1 MNKEDEIVN
10 RLKQAI
16 IDADFDATPR
26 ITQEALQAGVDT
38 HVLMEK
44 AISDGLSELEEK
56 LFNGYKTWG
65 HPLLFM
71 GAEAARRSL
80 ELLEPYFTPREE
92 NVLGTVVLGT
102 PSGDVHDLGG
112 KMVALALIAAGF
124 KVVYLGRDIAPSL
137 FVHKVKESGA
147 QILAISS
154 YQTTGFAKIE
164 EILKLLSA
172 SKMGNKVKVIVGGP
186 CITQKF
192 ADKFGLGY
200 GKHASDAAQLAKQ
213 YVGR

>member
-1 MNKEDEIVN
+1 MEQENDLVN
-10 RLKQAI
+10 ALKRAI
-16 IDADFDATPR
+16 IDADFDATPV
-26 ITQEALQAGVDT
+26 ITGEALKAGVPAD
-38 HVLMEK
+38 VLMQK
-44 AISDGLSELEEK
+44 GISEGLSELEEK

-71 GAEAARRSL
+71 GAEAARRAL
-80 ELLEPYFTPREE
+80 ELLEPLFKPREE

-124 KVVYLGRDIAPSL
+124 KVIYLGRDVPPSL

-154 YQTTGFAKIE
+154 YQTTGFSRIQA
-164 EILKLLSA
+164 ILDLLAA
-172 SKMGNKVKVIVGGP
+172 SGMADKVKVMVGGP
-186 CITQKF
+186 CITEKF
-192 ADKFGLGY
+192 AGKLGLGY
-200 GKHASDAAQLAKQ
+200 GRHASDAAQLAKS